1 MFKFFL
7 LAALLVLFLPACSA
21 FPSANPTP
29 LIIVVT
35 ATPDATRAPV
45 VTFFTPTPS
54 PTARATQAAANET
67 PRAVDTATLNLKPT
81 DVKYVR
87 AKQDINIRKGPGT
100 NFEIVGGVYA
110 GQTAQVTGYKS
121 ADDGWWRVVCPVDNV
136 TDCWVS
142 ADPALTETTDAPS
155 VAPTGTADVNI
166 EAFTRQL
173 ATAFQNKNYD
183 ALRQMMGD
191 PFTIGYWR
199 SEGTTPTRDEALVL
213 IKNWT
218 EPANEIVIDL
228 AGKTDQT
235 KLLAGTN
242 PLTMWDPKIKIA
254 QAVYVTGL
262 ANRTETLLII
272 AQRADDSLYWYGMLV
287 AGNGG
292 FEAMNR

>member
-1 MFKFFL
+1 MPKLFLGAALLFL
-7 LAALLVLFLPACSA
+7 LAACNA
-21 FPSANPTP
+21 FPAANPTP
-29 LIIVVT
+29 FIIVVT
-35 ATPDATRAPV
+35 ATPEATRAPV

-67 PRAVDTATLNLKPT
+67 PRASDSATLNLKPT

-121 ADDGWWRVVCPVDNV
+121 ADDGWWRVVCPIDGV
-136 TDCWVS
+136 TACWVS
-142 ADPALTETTDAPS
+142 ADPALTEETDAPNVS
-155 VAPTGTADVNI
+155 PTKSADATV
-166 EAFTRQL
+166 ETFTRQL
-173 ATAFQNKNYD
+173 AAAFQSKNYD

-199 SEGTTPTRDEALVL
+199 SEGTTPTRDEALAQ
-213 IKNWT
+213 IKKWV
-218 EPANEIVIDL
+218 EPANEIVIDV

-235 KLLAGTN
+235 KLLDGTN
-242 PLTMWDPKIKIA
+242 PLHMWGPNVSVA
-254 QAVYVTGL
+254 HSVYVTGL
-262 ANRTETLLII
+262 ADKSEALLII
-272 AQRADDSLYWYGMLV
+272 AKRADGSLYWYGMLY

-292 FEAMNR
+292 FAH